1 MHKQIRT
8 EQLTDEQRLRFVEEA
23 EAQGC
28 RLRLAPAEN
37 FVVIHGSRRRAY
49 LAYLVWNPEP
59 RTIRQTG
66 TIWPTPL
73 PEQWKQNGIPT
84 RVVIRPIRYPQRL
97 LDALTVEDS

>member
-8 EQLTDEQRLRFVEEA
+8 EQLTEEQRRRFVEEA

-37 FVVIHGSRRRAY
+37 FVIIHGSKRRAY
-49 LAYLVWNPEP
+49 LFYVVWDPEP

-66 TIWPTPL
+66 TLWPTPL
-73 PEQWKQNGIPT
+73 PESWKSFGIPT
-84 RVVIRPIRYPQRL
+84 RVVGRPIRYPQRL
-97 LDALTVEDS
+97 LDALTVEQP